1 MPKVDRSRDAVDVC
15 AIVFVAMQL
24 VLFPLIQF
32 TPADP
37 SAFWSYVSIIL
48 VVAMAFVAF
57 GGAPS
62 GYFIKAGLV
71 FTLVADYFLVIDAER
86 LLEGVLAFI
95 LVQAAY
101 FAYLFVNEPRRS
113 VRIANALLRTV
124 GSLILSVLAIF
135 VLGEDADA
143 LTVASVLYYA
153 NLIINAVFAFMLGKR
168 ARVFAIGLA
177 LFAMCDLCIGL
188 EVLFSQYLASDALS
202 FFYGARLN
210 LPWVF
215 YQPSQVLIAM
225 YLYLMHRRAHVK
237 RV

>member
-1 MPKVDRSRDAVDVC
+1 MLRDKRSRLWVDVC
-15 AIVFVAMQL
+15 ATVFVAVQL
-24 VLFPLIQF
+24 MLFPLIQF

-48 VVAMAFVAF
+48 VVAMGFIAFDCEA
-57 GGAPS
+57 S
-62 GYFIKAGLV
+62 GYFIKVGLV
-71 FTLVADYFLVIDAER
+71 FTLVADYFLVIDTER
-86 LLEGVLAFI
+86 LLEGVIAFI
-95 LVQAAY
+95 FVQAAY
-101 FAYLFVNEPRRS
+101 FAYLFVNESQRV
-113 VRIANALLRTV
+113 VRVVNVASRLTISLVLTV
-124 GSLILSVLAIF
+124 AAFFVLKEDTDALAI
-135 VLGEDADA
+135 
-143 LTVASVLYYA
+143 ASVLYYA

-168 ARVFAIGLA
+168 ARVFAIGLV